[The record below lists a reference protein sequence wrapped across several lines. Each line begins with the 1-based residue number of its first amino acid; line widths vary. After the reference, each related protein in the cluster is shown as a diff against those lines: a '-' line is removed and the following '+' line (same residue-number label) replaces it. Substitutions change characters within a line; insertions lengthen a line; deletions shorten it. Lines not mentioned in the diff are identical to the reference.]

1 MSSFEECLS
10 IKLRSKDRISAI
22 QYDALMEFE
31 FLELFADRSMMV
43 IGTPGIGKSMWL
55 IYLLILLA
63 KADRCVVLD
72 KVQNKDE
79 QGNQKY
85 LFSK

>member
-1 MSSFEECLS
+1 MS
-10 IKLRSKDRISAI
+10 A
-22 QYDALMEFE
+22 E

-63 KADRCVVLD
+63 KADKCVVLD
-72 KVQNKDE
+72 MVQNKDV
-79 QGNQKY
+79 QSNSKY

>member
-1 MSSFEECLS
+1 MS
-10 IKLRSKDRISAI
+10 A
-22 QYDALMEFE
+22 E
-31 FLELFADRSMMV
+31 FLEHFADRSMTV

-63 KADRCVVLD
+63 KADKCVVLD
-72 KVQNKDE
+72 KVPNKYV
-79 QGNQKY
+79 QSNSKY

>member
-1 MSSFEECLS
+1 MFKHGHLFQGQN
-10 IKLRSKDRISAI
+10 ISI
-22 QYDALMEFE
+22 QYDALMNAE

-63 KADRCVVLD
+63 KADKCVVLD
-72 KVQNKDE
+72 KVQIKSLTYATDTYFE
-79 QGNQKY
+79 RCT
-85 LFSK
+85 

>member
-1 MSSFEECLS
+1 M
-10 IKLRSKDRISAI
+10 I
-22 QYDALMEFE
+22 
-31 FLELFADRSMMV
+31 

-72 KVQNKDE
+72 KVQNKDV
-79 QGNQKY
+79 QGNRKY